1 VRAPERDVVPGD
13 PIHVTSRRSEAEDR
27 WFCYLLECAD
37 GTFYTGITSAL
48 DRRLSLHNR
57 GRASRYTR
65 GRLPVTLVYAEPHRD
80 RSSASRRERAVKK
93 MSRAEKRA
101 LGRPATQRERL
112 GKE

>member
-1 VRAPERDVVPGD
+1 VRAPSHDAIPVIRPVVTRHG
-13 PIHVTSRRSEAEDR
+13 SEAKDQ

-37 GTFYTGITSAL
+37 GTFYTGITRAL
-48 DRRLSLHNR
+48 DRRLSMHNR

-80 RSSASRRERAVKK
+80 RSSASRREIAVKK

-101 LGRPATQRERL
+101 LGLLAQRR
-112 GKE
+112 GRY